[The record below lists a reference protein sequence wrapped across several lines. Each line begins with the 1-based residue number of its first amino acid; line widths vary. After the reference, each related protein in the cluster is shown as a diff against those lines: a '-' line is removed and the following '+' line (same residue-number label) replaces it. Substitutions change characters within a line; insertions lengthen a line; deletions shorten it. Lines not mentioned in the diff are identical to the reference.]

1 MLEGVPLNNEEEM
14 EKEAAAGDACEW
26 SCTPGENGAAAD
38 REAARKAE
46 EEAAAGIACEW
57 SCTPG
62 EHGSAAG
69 EEAPKE
75 DPGGI
80 TLILDDF
87 QDRLRQRMQQALDGR
102 LSDYIGDEE
111 AASAHI
117 PGARATAGAGPC

>member
-1 MLEGVPLNNEEEM
+1 MLEEVPLDIKKEM
-14 EKEAAAGDACEW
+14 KEEAAAGDACEW
-26 SCTPGENGAAAD
+26 SCTPGKSGAAAD

-75 DPGGI
+75 DPGDI
-80 TLILDDF
+80 ALILDDF
-87 QDRLRQRMQQALDGR
+87 QDRLRQRIQQALDGR
-102 LSDYIGDEE
+102 LSDCIGEE
-111 AASAHI
+111 EVVSDHI